1 MGVQVMANIRII
13 LKDGTV
19 RRYDHEGRP
28 GGSYTK
34 TVRYEGAFVI
44 VRDEYD
50 SEVAF
55 PAADV
60 KEVQVNPHR

>member
-1 MGVQVMANIRII
+1 MAHIEIEM
-13 LKDGTV
+13 KDGTV
-19 RRYDHEGRP
+19 RRFPHEGRP

-50 SEVAF
+50 QETAIPVAE
-55 PAADV
+55 V
-60 KEVQVNPHR
+60 KEVRTWPTRGW

>member
-1 MGVQVMANIRII
+1 MAHIEVV

-19 RRYDHEGRP
+19 RKFPHEGRP

-44 VRDEYD
+44 VRDEWD
-50 SEVAF
+50 RETAF

-60 KEVQVNPHR
+60 AEVKTEPHRGYW

>member
-1 MGVQVMANIRII
+1 MANITITM
-13 LKDGTV
+13 KDGTV
-19 RRYDHEGRP
+19 KTYKHEGRA

-44 VRDEYD
+44 VRDEWD
-50 SEVAF
+50 AETAI

-60 KEVQVNPHR
+60 AEVRVEPHWGY